1 MLCIFYTDP
10 YAPSSNY
17 RFYESPCLATP
28 ETDVSPFRVDMPW
41 LTHVFASSRKY
52 IARDGMR
59 LESFSAF
66 PRFGAEGDEIGCDF
80 LYIRL
85 TETRIENYGNL
96 EGIFDITMIKYKQE
110 ARYK

>member
-1 MLCIFYTDP
+1 
-10 YAPSSNY
+10 
-17 RFYESPCLATP
+17 
-28 ETDVSPFRVDMPW
+28 
-41 LTHVFASSRKY
+41 
-52 IARDGMR
+52 MR

-66 PRFGAEGDEIGCDF
+66 PRFGAKGDEIGCDF